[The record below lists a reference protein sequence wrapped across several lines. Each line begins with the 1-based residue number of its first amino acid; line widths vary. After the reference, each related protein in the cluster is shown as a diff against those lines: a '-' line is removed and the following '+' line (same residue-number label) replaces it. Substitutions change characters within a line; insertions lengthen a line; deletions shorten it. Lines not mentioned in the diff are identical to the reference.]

1 MALRVTQG
9 MMQTQILRNINNNL
23 LSIDENQNML
33 STGRKINKPSDD
45 PIGAT
50 YAMRY
55 RSQLNVTD
63 QYVRNISSAK
73 TNLDATD
80 SALESINEL
89 LQRAKELTTQ
99 GVNGTNPQTAL
110 NAIAEEL
117 GQIYDQAVNL
127 GNTQINGKYIF
138 NGQMT
143 ETPPYTQE
151 DAATQSSDDQHI
163 EIQIYDNT
171 SVPVNVTGVDVFG
184 EPVPATPD
192 YLDDLDNLN
201 GDNMFAVLKGLQKSF
216 EDGQTDT
223 AAKLM
228 DKLTSRMDAILEVRS
243 QVGAVTNRVDLVS
256 SRVEDLNMSF
266 TSMLSSTEDADI
278 AELAVNL
285 QNGQN
290 VYQASLSV
298 GAKLMQKSLVD
309 YLG

>member
-23 LSIDENQNML
+23 LSIDKNQSML

-45 PIGAT
+45 PIGTT

-63 QYVRNISSAK
+63 QYSRNISSVK

-80 SALESINEL
+80 TTLGSIGDL

-110 NAIAEEL
+110 DAIAKEL

-138 NGQMT
+138 NGQKT
-143 ETPPYTQE
+143 EVQPYTNA
-151 DAATQSSDDQHI
+151 DAATQSSDDLQI
-163 EIQIYDNT
+163 TYQIYDGT
-171 SVPVNVTGVDVFG
+171 SVPGNVTGNEVFG
-184 EPVPATPD
+184 TPSD
-192 YLDDLDNLN
+192 SDNL
-201 GDNMFAVLKGLQKSF
+201 FAVLKGLQNAFSQ
-216 EDGQTDT
+216 GQTNV
-223 AAKLM
+223 ASGLM
-228 DKLTSRMDAILEVRS
+228 DQLTSRMDKVLDVRS
-243 QVGAVTNRVDLVS
+243 EVGAVTNRVDLVS
-256 SRVEDLNMSF
+256 SRVDDLNTSF

-278 AELAVNL
+278 AELAINL
-285 QNGQN
+285 QNGQD

-309 YLG
+309 YLS